1 MQFENCFVIFYRKLQ
16 CFWFQRF
23 LKQIRTVGTWGRYN
37 EISPRYNYQNRYTC
51 LRTYMIRTTDFYG
64 EGNVLKTCIQERKDT
79 NNQNSCV
86 LISYTYVP
94 TLFEN
99 ENARD
104 MFFTY
109 VLILIHEDT
118 DMITMRTNTFTCEDM
133 FVTNTR
139 RMA

>member
-1 MQFENCFVIFYRKLQ
+1 M
-16 CFWFQRF
+16 
-23 LKQIRTVGTWGRYN
+23 
-37 EISPRYNYQNRYTC
+37 
-51 LRTYMIRTTDFYG
+51 
-64 EGNVLKTCIQERKDT
+64 
-79 NNQNSCV
+79 
-86 LISYTYVP
+86 P

-133 FVTNTR
+133 FVTNMR
-139 RMA
+139 RMAYGERLTIS